1 MRRRRG
7 HLKLGTCA
15 DSCHTLDEKFC
26 MSDENDIRW
35 TRLDRMACGK
45 CGVEI
50 DVSQQPPF
58 STVECP
64 ECGTKQTVPVQ
75 LGQFLLVEQL
85 GVGGMGAVYRAMDST
100 LGRFVA
106 IKVMKAEMG
115 EDPALVESFLREAR
129 AAAALNHPN
138 IVQIYSCGQ
147 EQGQP
152 YIVMELVSGGRLD
165 LMMADGKKVP
175 EVGLLEISLDVAD
188 GLKAANEAGLV
199 HGDIKPANILLDKN
213 GRARITDFGLAMFVN
228 RQQEQG
234 GVWGTPYYISP
245 ERARGGK
252 ADHRSDIYSLGA
264 TMFHALAGKPPFDGH
279 TAADVVVARL
289 KGPPPKLI
297 DVEPGVQQRTSDLV
311 DRMIAAD
318 PVHRYPTSAS
328 LLADMRD
335 TLENARKAYSTEGIG
350 QRKKKKRNQR
360 IILTI
365 AVLALLGIGFA
376 LWQNQKTAPKKAVR
390 GKAKTTARTSPAA
403 TKTKTQQAKK
413 TTPPKEAAQ
422 TNVIAPEI
430 PPEPELPTITVNEG
444 RRAKTSM
451 LFFSASEERDLVK
464 TLGDLDTKPDRT
476 LNQLSSL
483 AKNAP
488 DDSPQQLWLRALQA
502 LPYWATGDSTSAEE
516 ALRRVADTTVKQR
529 TGHPAFMPQALAL
542 YLLGDL
548 PEDQFE
554 RERGNWPSWYGEL
567 AGLFQGTRALFSNDS
582 ERAAPRLAAY
592 TKSKRNEPAWAYSLQ
607 PPASRWLGA
616 IEKLASARRD
626 AMALVND
633 GDADAAVAAVTV
645 YANSA
650 PPYLAAAAQQL
661 KQEVEAERDRIE
673 TEKREAEIRARQP
686 QIDADYERINEW
698 LVEQIPQLAQQK
710 EFRKVAFAARR
721 FEKELQT
728 PEGKERARIVVE
740 QLERMEALK
749 AALVNELGDA
759 PFRRPDRE
767 LGGDAIGA
775 TVLGARVSI
784 PNQGI
789 STRTWEQMS
798 PRLFALLLAHI
809 AENGPTAKIRAD
821 RLLSVAILSAYY
833 GGYEGATNFAAQARE
848 ADPQLGPTIDRL
860 LPDGPIISK
869 KESK

>member
-1 MRRRRG
+1 
-7 HLKLGTCA
+7 
-15 DSCHTLDEKFC
+15 

-35 TRLDRMACGK
+35 TRLERMACGK

-50 DVSQQPPF
+50 DVSQQAPF

-64 ECGTKQTVPVQ
+64 SCETKQTVPVQ

-85 GVGGMGAVYRAMDST
+85 GVGGMGAVYRAMDAT

-175 EVGLLEISLDVAD
+175 EVRLLEISMDVAD

-199 HGDIKPANILLDKN
+199 HGDIKPANILLDNK

-297 DVEPGVQQRTSDLV
+297 EVEPDVQQRTSDLI

-335 TLENARKAYSTEGIG
+335 TLENARAAHSTEGIA

-360 IILTI
+360 IILAV

-376 LWQNQKTAPKKAVR
+376 LWQNQQTAPRKPAR
-390 GKAKTTARTSPAA
+390 GKAKPTAKASPSAKKK
-403 TKTKTQQAKK
+403 KTPQPKK
-413 TTPPKEAAQ
+413 TTPPKETAQ
-422 TNVIAPEI
+422 TNAVAPET
-430 PPEPELPTITVNEG
+430 PPEPEIPTIKVNEG
-444 RRAKTSM
+444 RRARTSM
-451 LFFSASEERDLVK
+451 VFFADSEERDLAK
-464 TLGDLDTKPDRT
+464 ALGDLDTKPDRT

-488 DDSPQQLWLRALQA
+488 GDSPQQLWLRALQA
-502 LPYWATGDSTSAEE
+502 LPYWATGDSASAEE
-516 ALRRVADTTVKQR
+516 TLRRVADTTVKQPA
-529 TGHPAFMPQALAL
+529 GHPAFMPQTLARH
-542 YLLGDL
+542 LLGDL
-548 PEDQFE
+548 SEDQFD
-554 RERGNWPSWYGEL
+554 RERNNWPSWYGEL
-567 AGLFQGTRALFSNDS
+567 AGLFQGTRALFNNDS
-582 ERAAPRLAAY
+582 ERAAPRLATYA
-592 TKSKRNEPAWAYSLQ
+592 KSKRNEPAWAYGLQ
-607 PPASRWLGA
+607 PAAGRWIGA
-616 IEKLASARRD
+616 IEKLASAQRD
-626 AMALVND
+626 AMALAKG
-633 GDADAAVAAVTV
+633 GDAGAAVAAATV
-645 YANSA
+645 YAKSA
-650 PPYLAAAAQQL
+650 PPYLAAAAAQLQQ
-661 KQEVEAERDRIE
+661 QVEEERNRIE
-673 TEKREAEIRARQP
+673 NEKRMEEIRARQP
-686 QIDADYERINEW
+686 QIDADYERINTW
-698 LVEQIPQLAQQK
+698 LAEQIPQLAQQK

-721 FEKELQT
+721 FEKEWET
-728 PEGKERARIVVE
+728 PEGKERARVVVE

-749 AALVNELGDA
+749 GALVNELDDA

-775 TVLGARVSI
+775 TVLGVRVSI

-809 AENGPTAKIRAD
+809 AENGPNAKIRAD

-833 GGYEGATNFAAQARE
+833 GGHEGATNFAAQARE
-848 ADPQLGPTIDRL
+848 MDPSLGPTIDRL
-860 LPDGPIISK
+860 LPEGPIGVK
-869 KESK
+869 K

>member
-1 MRRRRG
+1 
-7 HLKLGTCA
+7 
-15 DSCHTLDEKFC
+15 
-26 MSDENDIRW
+26 MSDGSDILW

-50 DVSQQPPF
+50 DVSHAEPF
-58 STVECP
+58 STIACP
-64 ECGTKQTVPVQ
+64 HCGTKQTVPVQ
-75 LGQFLLVEQL
+75 LGQFLLVEKL
-85 GVGGMGAVYRAMDST
+85 GVGGMGAVYRAMDAT

-152 YIVMELVSGGRLD
+152 YIVMELIGGGRMD
-165 LMMADGKKVP
+165 QMMENGKKIP
-175 EVGLLEISLDVAD
+175 EVRLLEISLEVAD

-297 DVEPGVQQRTSDLV
+297 DVEPSVQQRTSDLI

-335 TLENARKAYSTEGIG
+335 TLENARAAHSTEGIA

-360 IILTI
+360 IILI
-365 AVLALLGIGFA
+365 VAILALLGVGFA
-376 LWQNQKTAPKKAVR
+376 LWQNQRTAPKKPVR
-390 GKAKTTARTSPAA
+390 GKPKATATSRPTTGKQSSPTKKKAA
-403 TKTKTQQAKK
+403 GQGGA
-413 TTPPKEAAQ
+413 E
-422 TNVIAPEI
+422 TNVVAPEA
-430 PPEPELPTITVNEG
+430 PPPPAEPEIPTITVNEG

-451 LFFSASEERDLVK
+451 VFFENSAERDLTK
-464 TLGDLDTKPDRT
+464 TLSELDTAPDRVF
-476 LNQLSSL
+476 NQLSSL
-483 AKNAP
+483 ANNAQN
-488 DDSPQQLWLRALQA
+488 DSPQQLWLRALQA
-502 LPYWATGDSTSAEE
+502 LPLWITGAAATAQET
-516 ALRRVADTTVKQR
+516 LRRVADTTAKQR
-529 TGHPAFMPQALAL
+529 AQHPAFMPQALAL

-554 RERGNWPSWYGEL
+554 RERANWPLWYGEL
-567 AGLFQGTRALFSNDS
+567 AGLFQGTRALFNNDTA
-582 ERAAPRLAAY
+582 RATPLLTTYA
-592 TKSKRNEPAWAYSLQ
+592 KSKRTEPAWAYSLQ
-607 PPASRWLGA
+607 PAAARWLGA
-616 IEKLASARRD
+616 IEKLNAAQRE
-626 AMALVND
+626 ALGLIRTGDVN
-633 GDADAAVAAVTV
+633 AALAAATV
-645 YANSA
+645 YAKSA
-650 PPYLAAAAQQL
+650 PPYLAAAAAQLQQ
-661 KQEVEAERDRIE
+661 QTEQERDRIE
-673 TEKREAEIRARQP
+673 NEKRQAEIRARQP
-686 QIDADYERINEW
+686 QIDADYARINSW
-698 LVEQIPQLAQQK
+698 LAEQIPQLAQQK

-721 FEKELQT
+721 FEKESET

-749 AALVNELGDA
+749 TALVKELESA
-759 PFRRPDRE
+759 PFQRADRE
-767 LGGDAIGA
+767 LGGVAIGA
-775 TVLGARVSI
+775 TVLGVRVSI

-789 STRTWEQMS
+789 STRTWDQMS

-809 AENGPTAKIRAD
+809 AENGADAKTRAD

-833 GGYEGATNFAAQARE
+833 GGYEGATNFATQARE
-848 ADPQLGPTIDRL
+848 TDPSLGPTIDRL
-860 LPDGPIISK
+860 LPDGPIGVK
-869 KESK
+869 K